1 MEQKNMNRCFWT
13 ANKRLRCNL
22 TRNLV
27 LLLALFTYWNV
38 NAAEAEAE
46 ADAEAEAA
54 LQALFG
60 ALEQET
66 QIATRTKMNIDFV
79 PGMVSVLYGKDLLER
94 GVRNAGEALA
104 LIPGVELSV
113 ASDGQSQVFV
123 RGIGTAFSSG
133 KIKVL
138 FNGVPFNSTLSV
150 ATTSLHVPV
159 EQIDRIE
166 VIRGPGSTIYG
177 EFAYSGVVNVVTRKE
192 VNQVFARHG
201 SHGNNEA
208 GIQLW
213 HENKVQ
219 DWQVNL
225 NFAGTN
231 IDGEEV
237 QSGPDVLRNTPFSR
251 APGPANE
258 KERDRS
264 AVFRFDYSDF
274 NFLVQWA
281 KVDAGDAFGIAN
293 ALPDPEP
300 KIMRKVGML
309 SVQAEQHWKPSS
321 DFDIKANVG
330 WLDYRL
336 KSGLH
341 EFYPPGFAGVN
352 MAPVPIAGVLPGQ
365 PFYPDGLIGSPNYE
379 ERKYRVSTE
388 FSYIGLED
396 HEWLFGFEW
405 LYTDSGDTYAVRN
418 YNPNVFIPTTSVP
431 APAPLAVYRGDDNWL
446 EEGLTRRVFGLFVQ
460 DQYNVSEKLT
470 VTAGLR
476 FDSYD
481 DVGHATSPRLAA
493 VYRVSEQN
501 TVKVQYARA
510 FRPPTFLET
519 STKNN
524 PVVIGDPN
532 IESELID
539 NYELGYIFN
548 DGTNMLRATL
558 FMAELTNLIVLDS
571 TTNHYANEGGVNLVG
586 SEVEYSRK
594 FGNKLRL
601 DATLS
606 YVEAKEASS
615 NEHVADVAH
624 IIGNVGMVYRPWTDY
639 VVSTQYRY
647 VSERER
653 AKNDPRDKLD
663 GYELVDITAGVENVM
678 VEGLSLRAGVKNMFD
693 VDVRYPAPLVSF
705 GGSVIPSYPEDYPRP
720 GREYWVEMGFEF

>member
-1 MEQKNMNRCFWT
+1 M
-13 ANKRLRCNL
+13 
-22 TRNLV
+22 
-27 LLLALFTYWNV
+27 LLALCASWSV
-38 NAAEAEAE
+38 NAAEAEEQDAN
-46 ADAEAEAA
+46 ADAA
-54 LQALFG
+54 LQDLLG

-66 QIATRTKMNIDFV
+66 QIATRTKMNVDFV
-79 PGMVSVLYGKDLLER
+79 PGMVSVLYGKDLLEK

-113 ASDGQSQVFV
+113 AADGQSQVFV

-177 EFAYSGVVNVVTRKE
+177 EFAYSGVVNVVTRTQ
-192 VNQVFARHG
+192 VNQAFVRHG
-201 SHGNNEA
+201 SHGRNEA

-213 HENKVQ
+213 HENREQ

-225 NFAGTN
+225 NFAATD
-231 IDGEEV
+231 IDGDEV
-237 QSGPDVLRNTPFSR
+237 DAGPDVLRDRPISR

-264 AVFRFDYSDF
+264 AVFRFDFRDF

-281 KVDAGDAFGIAN
+281 KVDSGDAFGIAN
-293 ALPDPEP
+293 ALPAPEP
-300 KIMRKVGML
+300 KIMREVDML

-321 DFDIKANVG
+321 DLEIKANVG
-330 WLDYRL
+330 WLDYKL
-336 KSGLH
+336 DSGLH

-352 MAPVPIAGVLPGQ
+352 MAPVPIAGVLPDD

-379 ERKYRVSTE
+379 ERKYRASTE
-388 FSYIGLED
+388 FNYSGHDD

-405 LYTDSGDTYAVRN
+405 LYTDSGDTFAVRN
-418 YNPNVFIPTTSVP
+418 YNPNVTLPGPSGPSSIP
-431 APAPLAVYRGDDNWL
+431 APAPLAVYRGDENWL
-446 EEGLTRRVFGLFVQ
+446 EEDLTRRVWGLFVQ
-460 DQYNVSEKLT
+460 DQYSVNEKLT

-481 DVGHATSPRLAA
+481 DVGSATSPRLAA
-493 VYRVSEQN
+493 VYRVDEKH
-501 TVKVQYARA
+501 TVKAQYARA

-524 PVVIGDPN
+524 PVVIGDPDLD
-532 IESELID
+532 SELID

-548 DGTNMLRATL
+548 DGTNMLRATV
-558 FMAELTNLIVLDS
+558 FRAELDDLIVLDPA
-571 TTNHYANEGGVNLVG
+571 TNQYANQGRVNVVG
-586 SEVEYSRK
+586 SELEYSRK
-594 FGNKLRL
+594 FNSKLRL
-601 DATLS
+601 DSTLS
-606 YVEAKEASS
+606 YVEATEADS

-624 IIGNVGMVYRPWTDY
+624 LIGNLGLVYRPWTDY
-639 VVSTQYRY
+639 VFSTQYRY

-653 AKNDPRDKLD
+653 GENDPRDKLD
-663 GYELVDITAGVENVM
+663 GYELVDATAGVEDVWM
-678 VEGLSLRAGVKNMFD
+678 TGLSLRGGVKNLFD
-693 VDVRYPAPLVSF
+693 ADVRYPSPLVSF
-705 GGSVIPSYPEDYPRP
+705 GGSVMPSYPEDYPRP
-720 GREYWVEMGFEF
+720 GREYWVEMGYEF